1 MIKIGIIGIGLMGG
15 SLAKSFSKVQEISR
29 IVAFDKEIEY
39 LEKAKEE
46 GTITKIVHDI
56 DENFKDLDFV
66 FICTPVNTI
75 YDYAKKLKNV
85 INENCIVTDIGS
97 TKSNIVEKIEGLDI
111 NFVGAH
117 PMIGSEKYGYD
128 YSKEDLYVDSYYLI
142 TETENTK
149 KENIEK
155 LEKLLKKIGAIP
167 MRINLKRHD
176 FSVGVISHVPHI
188 VASGLVNLVKK
199 LDDKDETIKK
209 IAAGGFK
216 DITRIASSNSNM
228 WQNICNQNKEE
239 IIVILD
245 EFENIIKD
253 FKNEINNDEKRY
265 EYFENAREY
274 RDSFVSK
281 NKVDFVTVKVK
292 NKAGVL
298 ADITAICAKNSLN
311 IRNINLL
318 KTKEKEDGII
328 NIQFETEED
337 KLRSIELFK
346 ENKYEVSI

>member
-1 MIKIGIIGIGLMGG
+1 MIKIGIIGLGLMGG
-15 SLAKSFSKVQEISR
+15 SLAKAFSKIDDIEKIVCLDNNISS
-29 IVAFDKEIEY
+29 V
-39 LEKAKEE
+39 EKAKQE
-46 GTITKIVHDI
+46 GKISDISLDI
-56 DENFKDLDFV
+56 DEKFGDLDFV

-75 YDYAKKLKNV
+75 YEYVEKLRDVVKN
-85 INENCIVTDIGS
+85 ECIITDIGS
-97 TKSNIVEKIEGLDI
+97 TKKNIVEKIDGLGI
-111 NFVGAH
+111 NFVGGH
-117 PMIGSEKYGYD
+117 PMIGSEKSGYEF
-128 YSKEDLYVDSYYLI
+128 SKEDLYVDSYYLI

-149 KENIEK
+149 KENIDK
-155 LEKLLKKIGAIP
+155 LEDLLKKIGAIP
-167 MRINLKRHD
+167 MRISLDKHD

-199 LDDKDETIKK
+199 LDDENETIKT

-228 WQNICNQNKEE
+228 WQNICGQNKEE
-239 IIVILD
+239 IVIILN
-245 EFENIIKD
+245 EFENIIKE
-253 FKNEINNDEKRY
+253 FKTEIDNNEKRY

-298 ADITAICAKNSLN
+298 ADITSICAKNSLN

-318 KTKEKEDGII
+318 KTKQKEDGII

-346 ENKYEVSI
+346 EHKYDVSV